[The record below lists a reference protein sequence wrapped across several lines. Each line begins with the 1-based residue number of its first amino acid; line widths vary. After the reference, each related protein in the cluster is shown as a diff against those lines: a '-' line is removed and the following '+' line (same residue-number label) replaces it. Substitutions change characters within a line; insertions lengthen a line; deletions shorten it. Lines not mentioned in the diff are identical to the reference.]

1 MTIRGLN
8 LSAVWL
14 DEVGSFRKT
23 FTVYLKGDLSETH
36 DENQRPFGPDIAA
49 YWGVVFPDG
58 TCVLRWNGPSVS
70 HSIWASF
77 EDAMKVHGHPE
88 PRYGT
93 EIVWHS

>member
-1 MTIRGLN
+1 MTI
-8 LSAVWL
+8 
-14 DEVGSFRKT
+14 KT
-23 FTVYLKGDLSETH
+23 FTVYRKGDLSETH
-36 DENQRPFGPDIAA
+36 DENQRPFGPDVAA